1 MKRQNNFFR
10 LSALLAGVLM
20 VSAILFTSCK
30 KDNPVHV
37 PAAGLM
43 VFNLVP
49 DQQGIDVTA
58 DNNRLF
64 NTPLRYFNY
73 SGNYLPLYTGNRTL
87 QSYAVG
93 NTTTLTTTTATL
105 ADSAYYSLFIMGVDG
120 AYKSV
125 FVQDKLDSL
134 PVSTGNA
141 FIRYVNGITGED
153 DHGIMIEKGSDQI
166 FDGMN
171 KPGYVSSFK
180 EVTPGDINVSV
191 SNEGLEPIT
200 RDIPVVKDG
209 IYTILIAGVPN
220 ATDTSKTIKIKYI
233 QNGVIVP

>member
-1 MKRQNNFFR
+1 MKKQTKF
-10 LSALLAGVLM
+10 LSATALLVGFFMA
-20 VSAILFTSCK
+20 SAILFSSCK

-64 NTPLRYFNY
+64 NTPLSYFNY

-93 NTTTLTTTTATL
+93 NTTTLTTNTATL
-105 ADSAYYSLFIMGVDG
+105 ADSAYYSLFIMGTDG
-120 AYKSV
+120 AYKGV
-125 FVQDKLDSL
+125 LVEDKLDSL

-141 FIRYVNGITGED
+141 FVRYVNGITGED
-153 DHGIMIEKGSDQI
+153 DHGVTIEKGSEQI
-166 FDGMN
+166 FAGTN
-171 KPGYVSSFK
+171 KLGFVSSFK
-180 EVTPGDINVSV
+180 EVTPGDISVSV
-191 SNEGLEPIT
+191 SSEGSEPVT

-209 IYTILIAGVPN
+209 IYTILISGVPN
-220 ATDTSKTIKIKYI
+220 DTDTSKSIKIKYI